1 MKKVRRNMTDRVIAG
16 VCSGIAHTY
25 NFNPLWLRLL
35 MVILAVYLFPW
46 AIVVYLLAAMIIP
59 KEIVAFDD
67 IKYKR
72 YYRIKNH
79 KLLGGVCTGLQQ
91 YLNIDVVLIR
101 LAFIAL
107 IPLYGI
113 GAILYIAL
121 WIISPIK
128 ELKVFAEQ

>member
-72 YYRIKNH
+72 FYRIKNH
-79 KLLGGVCTGLQQ
+79 KLLGGVCTGLQK

-113 GAILYIAL
+113 GVILYLAL